1 MLRCEPRPEGSRMEL
16 WFLLAIVVAMF
27 WGVSQIFAKYSTAKI
42 GVARVALLVT
52 LVEAPLY
59 AAAFLVFRKDVD
71 ISLEEGL
78 FATASCLIGLAGY
91 LCFFESILDGQVAI
105 AGTISAAYPVLVVV
119 GAIALL
125 SESLT
130 AIQTFGVV
138 LIIGG
143 VLALSY
149 EPDPGASH
157 ALSKRSLTFAFL
169 AFFAWGVW
177 GLTSKI
183 AVEDVTAGNL
193 FGFYVISSLTAPLL
207 YSWVRRVKPPPK
219 VHEDPTRLAWALG
232 AVTLATNVFGA
243 IAYTY
248 ALEVGNASLVVPTS
262 SAYPIVTVVLAVAV
276 LKEKVRRTQ
285 WLWLAAVLAGLILV
299 GMTL

>member
-1 MLRCEPRPEGSRMEL
+1 MEL
-16 WFLLAIVVAMF
+16 WFFLAIVVAMF

-42 GVARVALLVT
+42 GVARVALLIT
-52 LVEAPLY
+52 LVETPLY
-59 AAAFLVFRKDVD
+59 AAAFIVFRNEVD
-71 ISLEEGL
+71 ISLGEGL
-78 FATASCLIGLAGY
+78 LAAASCLIGLAGY
-91 LCFFESILDGQVAI
+91 LCFFESIIDGQVAI
-105 AGTISAAYPVLVVV
+105 AGTIAAAYPVFVVL
-119 GAIALL
+119 GAIAFL

-130 AIQTFGVV
+130 GVQTFGVV

-149 EPDPGASH
+149 EPNPRASH
-157 ALSKRSLTFAFL
+157 ALTKRSLTFAFL

-183 AVEDVTAGNL
+183 AVEDITAGNL

-207 YSWVRRVKPPPK
+207 YSWVRRARPPAA
-219 VHEDPTRLAWALG
+219 VSEAPTRLAWAFG

-262 SAYPIVTVVLAVAV
+262 SAYPIVTVVLAVAI
-276 LKEKVRRTQ
+276 LKEKVHRTQ
-285 WLWLAAVLAGLILV
+285 WAWLAAVLAGLILV
-299 GMTL
+299 GVTL